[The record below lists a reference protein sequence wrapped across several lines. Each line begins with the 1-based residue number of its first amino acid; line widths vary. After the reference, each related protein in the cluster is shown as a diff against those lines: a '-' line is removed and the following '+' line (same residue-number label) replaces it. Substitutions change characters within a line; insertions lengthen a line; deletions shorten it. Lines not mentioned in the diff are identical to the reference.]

1 MGRGPSIEGRKNA
14 EDAKRAKV
22 FTKLIREITIA
33 TRGGVPDPNGNP
45 RLRAAVDKALGANMT
60 RDTIDRAIKRGSGAE
75 GGADMHEIRYEGYGP
90 AGTALIIDCVTDNQT
105 RTVADVRAS
114 LTKLGGNLGT
124 TNSVAFQFT
133 RVGQVLIHTGG
144 DADVE
149 GKLEEAAIENNAEDI
164 VIENGVGT
172 VLLAADPIAVEAMR
186 KALVAAGFE
195 VEGSDV
201 VMRPNGPLVTP
212 TGEALEHFE
221 KLLDRLNALDDVD
234 EVYHNAI
241 LPTQDADEA

>member
-1 MGRGPSIEGRKNA
+1 M
-14 EDAKRAKV
+14 
-22 FTKLIREITIA
+22 TK
-33 TRGGVPDPNGNP
+33 
-45 RLRAAVDKALGANMT
+45 
-60 RDTIDRAIKRGSGAE
+60 DTIDRAIKRGSGAE

-105 RTVADVRAS
+105 RTVADVRAA

-133 RVGQVLIHTGG
+133 RVGQVLVQTGG

-149 GKLEEAAIENNAEDI
+149 GRLEEAAIENNAEDI
-164 VIENGVGT
+164 VIEDGVGS

-186 KALVAAGFE
+186 KALVAAGFT

-221 KLLDRLNALDDVD
+221 KLLDRLNSLDDVD
-234 EVYHNAI
+234 EVYHNAV
-241 LPTQDADEA
+241 LPAQDADEA